1 MNKKVTYFLILFF
14 IVNCSLDT
22 KSGLWTKSENLTKET
37 NLKTKKLFVDKK
49 ILNKEFNKNLKIK
62 LKESYLKNSFLNN
75 LTNNNEQLNYNGPI
89 EKVSNYKFKKINN
102 FINSDPEL
110 LFTMDKS
117 IIFYDNTGSILK
129 FDANSELKWKSNI
142 YNKSEKKLDP
152 ILSFA
157 SNDNSIIVT
166 DSLGKYYSVNLNNGK
181 LNWSKKNSDPFNS
194 QIKILGE
201 NFFVVDYSNTLRC
214 FSIKDGSEIWKFRST
229 KPLIKAQ
236 QKISLV
242 ISKNLVVF
250 INSMGELSAL
260 DNKSGTLIWQTPTQS
275 NLMGE
280 NSFMIKNSDLILYK
294 DSLYFSNNKNNF
306 FSISLNNGIINWKQN
321 VRSNLRPTAID
332 DLIYTVTPEGY
343 LIVIDS
349 IRGNILRITNIFDR
363 FKKSK
368 RNEIKP
374 VGFVVGQDKIY
385 LSLDNGKLLII
396 NTIDGK
402 SVEVAKITG
411 SKISRPHIFNK
422 KMYLIKDNAIVKI
435 N

>member
-22 KSGLWTKSENLTKET
+22 KSGLWTKSENLAKKT

-62 LKESYLKNSFLNN
+62 LKGSYLKNSFLNN
-75 LTNNNEQLNYNGPI
+75 LTNNNKQINYNGPI

-117 IIFYDNTGSILK
+117 IIFYDNIGSILK
-129 FDANSELKWKSNI
+129 FNANSELKWKSNI
-142 YNKSEKKLDP
+142 YNKNEKKMDP
-152 ILSFA
+152 TLSFA
-157 SNDNSIIVT
+157 SNDKSIIVT
-166 DSLGKYYSVNLNNGK
+166 DSLGKYYSINLSNGK
-181 LNWSKKNSDPFNS
+181 LNWSKKNTDPFNS
-194 QIKILGE
+194 QIKIFGE
-201 NFFVVDYSNTLRC
+201 IFFVVDYSNTLRC

-229 KPLIKAQ
+229 TPLIKAQ

-260 DNKSGTLIWQTPTQS
+260 DNKNGSLIWQTPTQN
-275 NLMGE
+275 NLLAE
-280 NSFMIKNSDLILYK
+280 NSFMIKNSDLIFYK
-294 DSLYFSNNKNNF
+294 DSLYFSNNKNDF

-321 VRSNLRPTAID
+321 INSNLRPTAID
-332 DLIYTVTPEGY
+332 DLIYTVTLEGY

-349 IRGNILRITNIFDR
+349 ISGNILRTTNIFDR

-396 NTIDGK
+396 NTLDGK
-402 SVEVAKITG
+402 TVEVAKITG

-422 KMYLIKDNAIVKI
+422 KMYLIKDNAIVRI

>member
-62 LKESYLKNSFLNN
+62 LKGSYLKNSFLNN
-75 LTNNNEQLNYNGPI
+75 LTNNNKQLNYNGPI

-129 FDANSELKWKSNI
+129 FDENSELKWKSNI
-142 YNKSEKKLDP
+142 YNKNEKKMDP

-166 DSLGKYYSVNLNNGK
+166 DSLGKYYSINLINGK
-181 LNWSKKNSDPFNS
+181 LNWSKKNTDPFNS
-194 QIKILGE
+194 QIKIFGE

-260 DNKSGTLIWQTPTQS
+260 DNKSGTLIWQTPTQN

-368 RNEIKP
+368 RN
-374 VGFVVGQDKIY
+374 
-385 LSLDNGKLLII
+385 
-396 NTIDGK
+396 
-402 SVEVAKITG
+402 
-411 SKISRPHIFNK
+411 
-422 KMYLIKDNAIVKI
+422 
-435 N
+435 

>member
-22 KSGLWTKSENLTKET
+22 KSGLWTKSKNLTKET

-62 LKESYLKNSFLNN
+62 LKGSYLKNSFLNN
-75 LTNNNEQLNYNGPI
+75 LTNNNKQLNYNGPI

-129 FDANSELKWKSNI
+129 FDENSELKWKSNI
-142 YNKSEKKLDP
+142 YNKNEKKMNP

-166 DSLGKYYSVNLNNGK
+166 DSLGKYYSINLNNGK
-181 LNWSKKNSDPFNS
+181 LNWSKKNTDPFNS

-214 FSIKDGSEIWKFRST
+214 FSINDGSEIWKFRST
-229 KPLIKAQ
+229 RPLIKAQ

-260 DNKSGTLIWQTPTQS
+260 DNKKGTLIWQTPTQN
-275 NLMGE
+275 NLLAE
-280 NSFMIKNSDLILYK
+280 NSFMIKNSDLIFYK
-294 DSLYFSNNKNNF
+294 DSLYFSNNNNDF

-321 VRSNLRPTAID
+321 INSNLRPTAID
-332 DLIYTVTPEGY
+332 DLIYTVTLEGY

-363 FKKSK
+363 FKKFK
-368 RNEIKP
+368 KNETKP

-396 NTIDGK
+396 NTLDGK
-402 SVEVAKITG
+402 TIEVAKITG

>member
-62 LKESYLKNSFLNN
+62 LKGSYLKNSFLNN
-75 LTNNNEQLNYNGPI
+75 LTNNNKQLNYNGPI

-129 FDANSELKWKSNI
+129 FDTNSELKWKSNI
-142 YNKSEKKLDP
+142 YNKNEKKLDP
-152 ILSFA
+152 MLSFA

-166 DSLGKYYSVNLNNGK
+166 DSLGKYYSINLNNGK
-181 LNWSKKNSDPFNS
+181 LNWSKKNTDPFNS

>member
-22 KSGLWTKSENLTKET
+22 KSGLWTKSKNLTKET

-62 LKESYLKNSFLNN
+62 LKGSYLKNSFLNN
-75 LTNNNEQLNYNGPI
+75 LTNNNKQLNYNGPI

-110 LFTMDKS
+110 LFTIDKS

-129 FDANSELKWKSNI
+129 FDANSKLKWKSNI
-142 YNKSEKKLDP
+142 YNKNEKKLDP

-166 DSLGKYYSVNLNNGK
+166 DSLGKYYSIALNNGK
-181 LNWSKKNSDPFNS
+181 LKWSKKNTDPFNS

-229 KPLIKAQ
+229 KPLIRAQ

-260 DNKSGTLIWQTPTQS
+260 DNKSGTLIWQTPTQN

>member
-1 MNKKVTYFLILFF
+1 VNKKVTYFLILFF

-22 KSGLWTKSENLTKET
+22 KSGLWTKSENLAKKT

-62 LKESYLKNSFLNN
+62 LKGSYLKNSFLNN
-75 LTNNNEQLNYNGPI
+75 LTNNNNQINYNGPI

-129 FDANSELKWKSNI
+129 FDENSELKWKSNI
-142 YNKSEKKLDP
+142 YNKNEKKLDP
-152 ILSFA
+152 TLSFA

-166 DSLGKYYSVNLNNGK
+166 DSLGKYYSINLINGK
-181 LNWSKKNSDPFNS
+181 LNWSKKNTDPFNS
-194 QIKILGE
+194 QIKIFGE

-260 DNKSGTLIWQTPTQS
+260 DNKNGTLIWQTPTQN
-275 NLMGE
+275 NLLAE
-280 NSFMIKNSDLILYK
+280 NSFMIKNSDLIFYK
-294 DSLYFSNNKNNF
+294 DSLYFSNNNNDF

-321 VRSNLRPTAID
+321 INSNLRSTVID
-332 DLIYTVTPEGY
+332 DLIYTVTLEGY

-396 NTIDGK
+396 NTLDGK
-402 SVEVAKITG
+402 TAEVAKITG

-422 KMYLIKDNAIVKI
+422 KMYLIKDNAIVRI

>member
-22 KSGLWTKSENLTKET
+22 KSGLWTKSKNLTKET

-62 LKESYLKNSFLNN
+62 LKGSYLKNSFLNN
-75 LTNNNEQLNYNGPI
+75 LTNNNKQLNYNGPI

-110 LFTMDKS
+110 LFTTDKS

-260 DNKSGTLIWQTPTQS
+260 DNKSGALIWQTPTQN
-275 NLMGE
+275 NLLAE
-280 NSFMIKNSDLILYK
+280 NSFMVKNSDLILYK
-294 DSLYFSNNKNNF
+294 DSLYFSNNNNNF
-306 FSISLNNGIINWKQN
+306 FSISLNNGVINWKQN
-321 VRSNLRPTAID
+321 VHSNLRPTAID
-332 DLIYTVTPEGY
+332 DLIFTVTLEGY

-349 IRGNILRITNIFDR
+349 IRGNILRITNIFDK

-385 LSLDNGKLLII
+385 LSLDIGKLLII
-396 NTIDGK
+396 NTLDGK
-402 SVEVAKITG
+402 TVEVAKITG

>member
-1 MNKKVTYFLILFF
+1 M
-14 IVNCSLDT
+14 LDRYQ
-22 KSGLWTKSENLTKET
+22 GVDVQPLT
-37 NLKTKKLFVDKK
+37 
-49 ILNKEFNKNLKIK
+49 
-62 LKESYLKNSFLNN
+62 
-75 LTNNNEQLNYNGPI
+75 
-89 EKVSNYKFKKINN
+89 
-102 FINSDPEL
+102 
-110 LFTMDKS
+110 
-117 IIFYDNTGSILK
+117 
-129 FDANSELKWKSNI
+129 
-142 YNKSEKKLDP
+142 
-152 ILSFA
+152 
-157 SNDNSIIVT
+157 
-166 DSLGKYYSVNLNNGK
+166 
-181 LNWSKKNSDPFNS
+181 
-194 QIKILGE
+194 
-201 NFFVVDYSNTLRC
+201 
-214 FSIKDGSEIWKFRST
+214 
-229 KPLIKAQ
+229 
-236 QKISLV
+236 
-242 ISKNLVVF
+242 
-250 INSMGELSAL
+250 AL
-260 DNKSGTLIWQTPTQS
+260 WQTPTQN

-422 KMYLIKDNAIVKI
+422 KMYLIKDNAIFKI

>member
-1 MNKKVTYFLILFF
+1 
-14 IVNCSLDT
+14 
-22 KSGLWTKSENLTKET
+22 
-37 NLKTKKLFVDKK
+37 
-49 ILNKEFNKNLKIK
+49 
-62 LKESYLKNSFLNN
+62 
-75 LTNNNEQLNYNGPI
+75 
-89 EKVSNYKFKKINN
+89 
-102 FINSDPEL
+102 
-110 LFTMDKS
+110 
-117 IIFYDNTGSILK
+117 
-129 FDANSELKWKSNI
+129 
-142 YNKSEKKLDP
+142 
-152 ILSFA
+152 
-157 SNDNSIIVT
+157 
-166 DSLGKYYSVNLNNGK
+166 
-181 LNWSKKNSDPFNS
+181 
-194 QIKILGE
+194 
-201 NFFVVDYSNTLRC
+201 
-214 FSIKDGSEIWKFRST
+214 
-229 KPLIKAQ
+229 
-236 QKISLV
+236 
-242 ISKNLVVF
+242 
-250 INSMGELSAL
+250 
-260 DNKSGTLIWQTPTQS
+260 
-275 NLMGE
+275 
-280 NSFMIKNSDLILYK
+280 MIKNSDLILYK